1 MEQRALFIRSSI
13 GTYSEDWF
21 DVGFHQNTTLEIEII
36 LEGRGL
42 FEWPE
47 RKVFVE
53 TGHVVII
60 PPGIP
65 HRFAAV
71 TKVRFGVIHLQGMP
85 ASLREVAD
93 KLAHDYAQPRMYALS
108 RIDRDRFEK
117 LFREWLRVLASP
129 LKEPQRTHAV
139 WAELLLLYLH
149 EHSQTDLQAMTITKA
164 ADFLRENLRQNVQV
178 ADLAELTGLTV
189 AGFRR
194 TFEKI
199 YRLSPKQYQQQCRM
213 QEAKWL
219 LSATDKDLN
228 EIAEQVGFHRLHS
241 FSQWFKAVEGTS
253 PSLWRKSQKAMHGID
268 IPTQAN

>member
-1 MEQRALFIRSSI
+1 MEQPAFYKRGSI
-13 GTYSEDWF
+13 GTYSEEWH
-21 DVGFHQNTTLEIEII
+21 DVGFHQNTTLEIEIV

-47 RKVFVE
+47 RKAFIE

-60 PPGIP
+60 PPGIS

-71 TKVRFGVIHLQGMP
+71 TKVRFGVLHLQGMP
-85 ASLREVAD
+85 PALREVAD
-93 KLAHDYAQPRMYALS
+93 KLARGYEQPRIYALS

-139 WAELLLLYLH
+139 WAELLLLYLY

-164 ADFLRENLRQNVQV
+164 ADYLRENLRQNVQV

-194 TFEKI
+194 TFEKM

-241 FSQWFKAVEGTS
+241 FSQWFKCAEGTS
-253 PSLWRKSQKAMHGID
+253 PSLWRKRQKTMHD
-268 IPTQAN
+268 LEVRP